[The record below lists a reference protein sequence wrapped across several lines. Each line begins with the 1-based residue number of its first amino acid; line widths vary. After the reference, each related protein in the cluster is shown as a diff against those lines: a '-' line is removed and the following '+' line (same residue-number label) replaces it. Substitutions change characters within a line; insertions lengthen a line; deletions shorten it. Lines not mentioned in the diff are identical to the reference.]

1 MNPDR
6 TQEPAPEQ
14 AGDRTRGPLRRS
26 LMIPLIPSRPEV
38 AEPFAA
44 LVRDGSAARLWQGQ
58 GSGSDQ
64 SLVFSYLA
72 GRGYEVPVGLS
83 VNLMPYHHPFD
94 AVHRARTLAAVTR
107 NPVVAWY
114 GPVSLRIQ
122 RTDRGA
128 PYLNQLGAVREYVH
142 VLRELLE
149 NRRVDHAGETLT
161 CRAEVADLQAP
172 PVEIGLGVLR
182 PAMARLAGEVA
193 DVAITW
199 MTPAAYVREV
209 IAPALREGAAA
220 AGRPV
225 PRLVVMAPTALA
237 GRGRNPVQLALAGN
251 GGHLRLPH
259 YVDML
264 ARAGIHTDP
273 ADPVHGG
280 ASLVAGGAVLHGDAE
295 ELHKRFLEYEDAG
308 ADEIVLNVSG
318 VATTFG
324 PDAALADLR
333 RLLPGADR

>member
-1 MNPDR
+1 MSTP
-6 TQEPAPEQ
+6 TPHAHH
-14 AGDRTRGPLRRS
+14 GDHASRGPSRLS
-26 LMIPLIPSRPEV
+26 VMIPLIPARPEA

-94 AVHRARTLAAVTR
+94 AVHRARTLASTTR
-107 NPVVAWY
+107 NPVVAGY
-114 GPVSLRIQ
+114 GPGSLSIQ
-122 RTDRGA
+122 RAVLGA
-128 PYLNQLGAVREYVH
+128 PYPSQLGAVREYVH
-142 VLRELLE
+142 VLRRLLE
-149 NRRVDHAGETLT
+149 DRRVDHVGQTLT
-161 CRAEVADLQAP
+161 CRAEVADLPSP

-182 PAMARLAGEVA
+182 PRMARLAGEIA

-199 MTPAAYVREV
+199 MTPAAY
-209 IAPALREGAAA
+209 LRDVVVPELRAGATA
-220 AGRPV
+220 AGRPT
-225 PRLVVMAPTALA
+225 PRLVVMAPTVLA
-237 GRGRNPVQLALAGN
+237 GAGRNPVQLALAGN
-251 GGHLRLPH
+251 AGHLRLPH

-264 ARAGIHTDP
+264 ARAGIPTDP

-280 ASLVAGGAVLHGDAE
+280 ASLVAGGAVLHGDEE
-295 ELHKRFLEYEDAG
+295 ELHKQLREYEEAG

-324 PDAALADLR
+324 PEAALADLR
-333 RLLPGADR
+333 RLLPGGVR

>member
-1 MNPDR
+1 MSLRAHAEHPDV
-6 TQEPAPEQ
+6 
-14 AGDRTRGPLRRS
+14 S
-26 LMIPLIPSRPEV
+26 VMIPMIPTRPED
-38 AEPFAA
+38 AEPFAG
-44 LVRDGSAARLWQGQ
+44 LVRGGSATRLWQGQ

-94 AVHRARTLAAVTR
+94 AVHRARTLASVTR
-107 NPVVAWY
+107 NPVVAGY
-114 GPVSLRIQ
+114 GPGSLSIQ
-122 RTDRGA
+122 RAVRGE
-128 PYLNQLGAVREYVH
+128 PYRSQLGAVREYVH
-142 VLRELLE
+142 VLRGLLE
-149 NRRVDHAGETLT
+149 DGRVDHVGETLT
-161 CRAEVADLQAP
+161 CRAEVAHLPSP

-182 PAMARLAGEVA
+182 PGMARLAGETA

-199 MTPAAYVREV
+199 LTPAGYVRDV
-209 IAPALREGAAA
+209 VAPALREGAAK

-225 PRLVVMAPTALA
+225 PRLVVMAPTVLA
-237 GRGRNPVQLALAGN
+237 GAGRNPVHLALAGN

-280 ASLVAGGAVLHGDAE
+280 ASLVAGGAVLHGDEE
-295 ELHKRFLEYEDAG
+295 ELHKQVREYADAG
-308 ADEIVLNVSG
+308 ADEVVLNVSG
-318 VATTFG
+318 VAAVLG
-324 PDAALADLR
+324 PEVALADLR
-333 RLLPGADR
+333 RLLPGGAR